1 MDSELSKVVR
11 RVKMAQARM
20 NPGADEIEVDSGWL
34 LQVELLQSDFE
45 FTEDEL
51 FEALRAVGVPEEYQ
65 MSWFEDFA
73 SYV

>member
-1 MDSELSKVVR
+1 MDNELSKILQE
-11 RVKMAQARM
+11 VKSAQVQM
-20 NPGADEIEVDSGWL
+20 NPGSGEDPVDAGWL
-34 LQVELLQSDFE
+34 LMVKLVQSDFE

-51 FEALRAVGVPEEYQ
+51 FEALDELGVPEEHQ